1 MESIPKSGFF
11 YPNKAALILLESLES
26 VLGENGLKAI
36 LNLAHLPEL
45 IANYPPDDLERQ
57 FDFADLT
64 AICWAVEEL
73 YGPRGGYGLELRAGR
88 AVFVGVLQRYGA
100 LAGVG
105 NPAFQM
111 LSLSTKLKIGLPIL
125 ARILSQISD
134 QQATVEEKGDTFI
147 FTVQRCPTCWG
158 RSGVDEPVCTMGAG
172 LLQEGL
178 KWLSGGCDFA
188 VVETK
193 CKAVGD
199 PACEY
204 TIHKTPTG

>member
-36 LNLAHLPEL
+36 LNLAHLPDL
-45 IANYPPDDLERQ
+45 IANYPPDNLERQ
-57 FDFADLT
+57 FDFADLS

-73 YGPRGGYGLELRAGR
+73 YGPRGGHGLALRGGR
-88 AVFVGVLQRYGA
+88 EVFVDVLQNYGA

-111 LSLSTKLKIGLPIL
+111 LPLSTRLKIGLPVL

-134 QQATVEEKGDTFI
+134 QQVTVEERADAFI
-147 FTVQRCPTCWG
+147 FTVQRCPYCWG
-158 RSGVDEPVCTMGAG
+158 RNSLDEPVCYMGAG

-188 VVETK
+188 AVETK
-193 CKAVGD
+193 CKAMGD

-204 TIHKTPTG
+204 TIHKMSAG